1 MQLSLELKT
10 ILIGYM
16 SDTQNKLNEIEDKIT
31 TLEDSLSKVR
41 KVTPLH
47 DATWYVKWIS
57 VFFICV
63 AVLCRSVA
71 EVPKIYDVVFSIV
84 GTAGWL
90 WVGFRWHDRA
100 LIVLNTIL
108 LAMLVSGAF
117 RYYITHF
124 FSF

>member
-1 MQLSLELKT
+1 
-10 ILIGYM
+10 M
-16 SDTQNKLNEIEDKIT
+16 SVTPDRVDEIEDKIEA
-31 TLEDSLSKVR
+31 LEESLSAVK

-57 VFFICV
+57 VAFVCV
-63 AVLCRSVA
+63 AVLCRSVE

-108 LAMLVSGAF
+108 LSMLVSGAF

-124 FSF
+124 IS

>member
-1 MQLSLELKT
+1 
-10 ILIGYM
+10 M
-16 SDTQNKLNEIEDKIT
+16 SDTQNKLTEIEDKIT